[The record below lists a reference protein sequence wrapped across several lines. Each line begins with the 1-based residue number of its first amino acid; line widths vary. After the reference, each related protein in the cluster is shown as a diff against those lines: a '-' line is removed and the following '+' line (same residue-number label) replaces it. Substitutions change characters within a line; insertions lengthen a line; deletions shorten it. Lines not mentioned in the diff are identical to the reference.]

1 MKRFFI
7 NQNDLSDKFWN
18 IEYEGEEQ
26 IVHYG
31 KIGTAGREMTKKFAS
46 EEECQKESEKL
57 IAQKM
62 KKGYVEV
69 SPNEEIPA
77 KIEMIEEE
85 KAEFLFWEAIEKSYK
100 YNKKKWDAYDVEEH
114 LEKLTSY
121 LSKYGKERLVAFE
134 KTMQEKLMEL
144 YTAQIAELYI
154 ILNCD
159 FEKKDGVYSF
169 EEEPYISADGFIYF
183 RCWLLLKG
191 KEFFEDIT
199 KDINAFISGK
209 YHFDIGDTWA
219 EGLLY
224 VSDDAYSENHENE
237 DESEIRDIVFEKY
250 PQINYDNAGEIEG
263 AIAGDKKL
271 FEKYPAL
278 VKEICDLR

>member
-1 MKRFFI
+1 MPKGKRKTHRSK
-7 NQNDLSDKFWN
+7 N
-18 IEYEGEEQ
+18 E
-26 IVHYG
+26 
-31 KIGTAGREMTKKFAS
+31 
-46 EEECQKESEKL
+46 
-57 IAQKM
+57 
-62 KKGYVEV
+62 KGYVEV

-77 KIEMIEEE
+77 KIEMSEEE

-100 YNKKKWDAYDVEEH
+100 YNKKKWENYDIEEH
-114 LEKLTSY
+114 LEKLTNY

-134 KTMQEKLMEL
+134 KTLQEKLMEL

-159 FEKKDGVYSF
+159 FEKKDDIYSF

-219 EGLLY
+219 E
-224 VSDDAYSENHENE
+224 EC
-237 DESEIRDIVFEKY
+237 EIRDIVYEKY
-250 PQINYDNAGEIEG
+250 PHINYDNIVEMKGEI
-263 AIAGDKKL
+263 AGGKKL

>member
-1 MKRFFI
+1 
-7 NQNDLSDKFWN
+7 
-18 IEYEGEEQ
+18 
-26 IVHYG
+26 
-31 KIGTAGREMTKKFAS
+31 
-46 EEECQKESEKL
+46 
-57 IAQKM
+57 
-62 KKGYVEV
+62 
-69 SPNEEIPA
+69 
-77 KIEMIEEE
+77 
-85 KAEFLFWEAIEKSYK
+85 
-100 YNKKKWDAYDVEEH
+100 
-114 LEKLTSY
+114 
-121 LSKYGKERLVAFE
+121 
-134 KTMQEKLMEL
+134 MEL

-159 FEKKDGVYSF
+159 FEKKDGVYYF
-169 EEEPYISADGFIYF
+169 EEEPYISTDGFIYF

-209 YHFDIGDTWA
+209 YHFDIGDTWV

-250 PQINYDNAGEIEG
+250 PHINYDNAGEIEG
-263 AIAGDKKL
+263 EIAGDKKL